1 MLLLSLG
8 EVSRFLVSSLFYSDE
23 HGLHNRH
30 FLLFE
35 LKIMKRISI
44 LGSTGSIGKNTVEVI
59 QNDSKNFSVVAL
71 VARNDVKTLIAQALL
86 LKPSYVVI
94 ENEEKFSELK
104 FALKNLKKCEVLCG
118 QKAILEVA
126 KIKCDLV
133 ISAIMGAAGMLPTL
147 AAIEAGS
154 NIALANKESLVCA
167 GEFLMAAVA
176 KNKVKILPVDS
187 EHNAIFQIFEN
198 ENLEAI
204 ESITLTASGGPFFNS
219 KKDPKKISIAEAL
232 KHPNWSMGAK
242 ISIDSAT
249 MMNKGLE
256 AIEAFHLFPVS
267 KEQIKIL
274 IHPQSILHG
283 LVNYQDGSSL
293 AALSMPDM
301 KVPISYALTFPK
313 RMKIKHQQ
321 LDLAKVKKLEFFA
334 VDEKKF
340 PAVNICREALETDG
354 SAPAVLNAANEVAVE
369 RFLRGEISF
378 DQITKI
384 VAKTLDKISHRKVK
398 SVEDALW
405 FDQQARAFSTK

>member
-1 MLLLSLG
+1 
-8 EVSRFLVSSLFYSDE
+8 
-23 HGLHNRH
+23 
-30 FLLFE
+30 
-35 LKIMKRISI
+35 MKKISI
-44 LGSTGSIGKNTVEVI
+44 LGSTGSVGKNTVEVI
-59 QNDSKNFSVVAL
+59 QNDPKSFSVIAL

-104 FALKNLKKCEVLCG
+104 LALKNLKKCEVLCG
-118 QKAILEVA
+118 RNAILEVA

-133 ISAIMGAAGMLPTL
+133 ISAITGAAGMLPTL

-167 GEFLMAAVA
+167 GEFLMAAAV

-256 AIEAFHLFPVS
+256 AIEAFYLFPVS
-267 KEQIKIL
+267 KKQIKIL
-274 IHPQSILHG
+274 IHPQSIVHG

-321 LDLAKVKKLEFFA
+321 LDLAKVQKLEFFE
-334 VDEKKF
+334 VDERKF
-340 PAVNICREALETDG
+340 PAVKICREALETDG

-384 VAKTLDKISHRKVK
+384 VAKTLEKITHRKVQ
-398 SVEDALW
+398 SVEDVLW
-405 FDQQARAFSTK
+405 FDQQARGLAAVA